1 MYLRLRGGGTQMTIR
16 VRASTSTMSSP
27 MKSSPNLCS
36 ISGQISFPMSN
47 TLDPKPAFL
56 PVSNKFAGEE
66 NADAMCIINRLIIS
80 SSQVSPF
87 CLFATSRSQ
96 DSSHIWKILTCCIFL
111 QGSGRPPKLGL
122 LARDILARATGLE
135 TVP

>member
-1 MYLRLRGGGTQMTIR
+1 MTIR

-27 MKSSPNLCS
+27 IKSSPHLCS
-36 ISGQISFPMSN
+36 ISEQISFPMSN

-66 NADAMCIINRLIIS
+66 NPDAICIINRLIIS

-122 LARDILARATGLE
+122 LASDVLTRTTGLE

>member
-1 MYLRLRGGGTQMTIR
+1 MYLRGGGTQMTIR

-27 MKSSPNLCS
+27 MKSSPNVCS
-36 ISGQISFPMSN
+36 ISEQISFPMSN

-66 NADAMCIINRLIIS
+66 NADAMC
-80 SSQVSPF
+80 
-87 CLFATSRSQ
+87 
-96 DSSHIWKILTCCIFL
+96 
-111 QGSGRPPKLGL
+111 SGRPPKLGL

>member
-1 MYLRLRGGGTQMTIR
+1 MYLRGGGTQMTIR

-27 MKSSPNLCS
+27 IKSSPHLCS
-36 ISGQISFPMSN
+36 ISEQISFPMSN
-47 TLDPKPAFL
+47 PLDPKPAFL
-56 PVSNKFAGEE
+56 PVPNKFAGEE
-66 NADAMCIINRLIIS
+66 NPGAICIINRLIIS

-96 DSSHIWKILTCCIFL
+96 DSSHIWKVLSCCIFL